1 MPALE
6 TVGSGFFRAA
16 EYSTSTSLI
25 TRQIEQKYDRVRTIS
40 PFGSAMARWKR
51 TSAALSDAADYRGG
65 PVPDGPVA
73 PDPPFSIDR
82 MIFFQS

>member
-6 TVGSGFFRAA
+6 TVGFGFFRAA

-40 PFGSAMARWKR
+40 SFVSAMARWKR
-51 TSAALSDAADYRGG
+51 VSAALSDAVDFRGE
-65 PVPDGPVA
+65 PVPAGPVA
-73 PDPPFSIDR
+73 PDPLSSTDM